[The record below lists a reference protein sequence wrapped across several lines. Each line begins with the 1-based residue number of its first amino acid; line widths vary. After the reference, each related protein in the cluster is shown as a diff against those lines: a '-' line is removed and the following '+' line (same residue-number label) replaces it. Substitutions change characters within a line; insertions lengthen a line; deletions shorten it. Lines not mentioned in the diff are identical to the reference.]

1 LPKIFIYFGYFG
13 IKLKKLV
20 YNIIFYLQTTNT
32 DFTFKR
38 HTDFTFNSPNRH
50 THAIMSSREQKDY
63 KKLLKEGQVEY
74 YHGLVNYVEM
84 TPSDLSKL
92 NYSGTVALINRFT
105 SLGIWKFNQLL
116 MFLRHLEFL
125 SKGEAEFYKTETMPS
140 KYELLV
146 LKALQEKRL
155 LGEKGPITLQE
166 IEEAKEEEKAKLAR
180 EKARIEAEK
189 AHQEFLRTESEED
202 KKERIKRE
210 EEEEKEYYRKI
221 ERELEIQDQNDA
233 EDYLEQVAREK
244 EEALEKAKQDAIDK
258 AKQDAID
265 EATELFWKARR
276 EAVAKERAEK
286 KALIVAEMREE
297 VERAISD
304 VRCLFRAEKDEAN
317 HLIEL
322 DCVMSDAF
330 RVSATNLGNPVVQQ
344 TWFGLLSSWF

>member
-1 LPKIFIYFGYFG
+1 
-13 IKLKKLV
+13 
-20 YNIIFYLQTTNT
+20 
-32 DFTFKR
+32 
-38 HTDFTFNSPNRH
+38 
-50 THAIMSSREQKDY
+50 MSSREQEDY
-63 KKLLKEGQVEY
+63 KELLKEGQVEY
-74 YHGLVNYVEM
+74 YHGLIDYARM
-84 TPSDLSKL
+84 TPEDLSKL

-125 SKGEAEFYKTETMPS
+125 SKGEAEFYNTEKMPS
-140 KYELLV
+140 KYELLI

-155 LGEKGPITLQE
+155 LGENYPITLQE

-210 EEEEKEYYRKI
+210 EVVKEEYYRKI
-221 ERELEIQDQNDA
+221 ERELEIQAQIED
-233 EDYLEQVAREK
+233 EDYLELVASEK

-258 AKQDAID
+258 AKQDKID

-286 KALIVAEMREE
+286 KALIVAKMQEE
-297 VERAISD
+297 SELAIWD
-304 VRCLFRAEKDEAN
+304 VRCLFRAEKDDSED
-317 HLIEL
+317 LIEL
-322 DCVMSDAF
+322 DSAMSDAP
-330 RVSATNLGNPVVQQ
+330 RVSATNLGVQQ
-344 TWFGLLSSWF
+344 TWFGWATSWF

>member
-1 LPKIFIYFGYFG
+1 
-13 IKLKKLV
+13 V
-20 YNIIFYLQTTNT
+20 YNIIFYLQTTHT

-38 HTDFTFNSPNRH
+38 HTDFTYDSPNRH
-50 THAIMSSREQKDY
+50 THAIMSSREQEDY
-63 KKLLKEGQVEY
+63 KELLKEGQVEY
-74 YHGLVNYVEM
+74 YHGLINYAKM
-84 TPSDLSKL
+84 TPSDLSRL

-105 SLGIWKFNQLL
+105 SLSIWKFNQLL

-125 SKGEAEFYKTETMPS
+125 SKGEAEFYNTEKMPS
-140 KYELLV
+140 KYELLI
-146 LKALQEKRL
+146 LKALQTKRL
-155 LGEKGPITLQE
+155 LGENYPITLQE

-189 AHQEFLRTESEED
+189 AEAEMLRNETSEE
-202 KKERIKRE
+202 KEKRIRRKE
-210 EEEEKEYYRKI
+210 EYYRKI

-233 EDYLEQVAREK
+233 EDYLEQVAREA

-286 KALIVAEMREE
+286 KAMIVAKMREE